1 MDSDC
6 INSLYTFDHMQDMCS
21 DPDTPVSNPAVE
33 FDKNQK
39 NKTVIVD
46 AGRIYKLPFAFS
58 IANLLPKCRHYS
70 SLAYNL
76 FTSNDETDTGK
87 CVFICIQHVP

>member
-21 DPDTPVSNPAVE
+21 DPDTTVSNPAIE
-33 FDKNQK
+33 FDKNPL

-58 IANLLPKCRHYS
+58 VVNLLPKCRHYS
-70 SLAYNL
+70 SKSYNF
-76 FTSNDETDTGK
+76 FTENEDNENLTYTGK
-87 CVFICIQHVP
+87 Y